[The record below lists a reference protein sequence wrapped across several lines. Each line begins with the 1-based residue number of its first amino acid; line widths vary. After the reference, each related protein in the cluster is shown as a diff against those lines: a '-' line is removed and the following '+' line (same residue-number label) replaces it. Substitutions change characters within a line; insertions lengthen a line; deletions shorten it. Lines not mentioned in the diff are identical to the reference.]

1 MRCLVNRKV
10 KTLVITNELLT
21 TCGVSKHLLYFLT
34 EAKKSSEINFIILC
48 GGGDAVESF
57 RKVCDDIF
65 IYPQIRH
72 EKRSIINFFNSIFYL
87 LKLQTKYKFDLF
99 HSHYHYAAN
108 IAQIVSRL
116 TKTKTINTVHGIIE
130 PIGKLNHYP
139 SDYFIAVNEHVYD
152 YLIKQRN
159 KNEKNVKL
167 IRSGIP
173 IPLKSQKAYNGKLKI
188 ISAGRLIPEKG
199 FDIFIEAISKLNT
212 NIREKTEFIIAGK
225 GQYESELKNL
235 TAKLNVN
242 ISFIGQLEDLNTEL
256 MKTNIFVT
264 ATQSEGFPMTII
276 EAALNKNLII
286 SSNFL
291 GYDSILKDNIN
302 CLVFNLNDSDDLV
315 HKLEYAI
322 ENFEDMDQIIENGYQ
337 DAIKEFNIDKMVG
350 KTISFYKEI
359 L

>member
-1 MRCLVNRKV
+1 MIKILI
-10 KTLVITNELLT
+10 LTNELLT

-34 EAKKSSEINFIILC
+34 EAKKNNENNFIILC

-65 IYPQIRH
+65 IYPQILH
-72 EKRSIINFFNSIFYL
+72 ERRSIINFLKSIFYL
-87 LKLQTKYKFDLF
+87 IKIQTKYKFAIF
-99 HSHYHYAAN
+99 HSHNHYAAN

-130 PIGKLNHYP
+130 PIGILNHYP
-139 SDYFIAVNEHVYD
+139 SDYFITVNEHVYD
-152 YLIKQRN
+152 YLIRQKN
-159 KNEKNVKL
+159 KNGINVKL

-173 IPLKSQKAYNGKLKI
+173 VPVTFKKAYNEKLRI

-199 FDIFIEAISKLNT
+199 FDIFIDAISKLKK
-212 NIREKTEFIIAGK
+212 NISEKAEFIIAGK
-225 GQYESELKNL
+225 GEYESELKYL
-235 TAKLNVN
+235 AAKLNVN
-242 ISFIGQLEDLNTEL
+242 INFIGQLEELTTEL
-256 MKTNIFVT
+256 MNTNIFVT

-286 SSNFL
+286 SSNFI
-291 GYDSILKDNIN
+291 GYDSILKDKIN

-315 HKLEYAI
+315 QKLEYAI
-322 ENFEDMDQIIENGYQ
+322 ENFEDIDQIIGNGYQ
-337 DAIKEFNIDKMVG
+337 DAIREFNIDRMVS

-359 L
+359 LQ